1 MKFAKATSSP
11 RYDVDSFAGTPMTTP
26 DLRLLVVRND
36 KLGDFMLSWP
46 ALKTLKQAQADIHV
60 TVLVPEYTAS
70 IAHSCPWVDDVII
83 DPGRGASRAERRHLL
98 NRMHDKQFDA
108 MLTLFSTP
116 RIGWLGW
123 RAGIPM
129 RMAPATK
136 WAQIFY
142 NHRVLQRRSLSQK
155 PEYEY
160 NVDLALALLDRLNV
174 QAEAA
179 RPPFWPMTE
188 RTHRQER
195 LSLAS
200 ACDLSLDR
208 PWWCVHAGSGGSAV
222 NLTPDRYVDLI
233 EKVHAQLGRPV
244 HWLFSAGPG
253 EERTADA
260 LCEQL
265 SATGIDARR
274 LPACPRLS
282 TLAKMLSATDGLI
295 AGSTGPL
302 HIAGCLDIA
311 TVGFYPAKRSATPLR
326 WQTCNHDERRLA
338 FSPPQG
344 SNTDTNMALIDLD
357 AASDAIAGLIM
368 RRGAYTDTHDV
379 KSDHD
384 D

>member
-1 MKFAKATSSP
+1 
-11 RYDVDSFAGTPMTTP
+11 MTTP
-26 DLRLLVVRND
+26 DLRVLVVRND

-70 IAHSCPWVDDVII
+70 IAHCCPWVDDVII
-83 DPGRGASRAERRHLL
+83 DPGHGASRAERRHLL

-142 NHRVLQRRSLSQK
+142 NHRVVQHRSQSLK

-160 NVDLALALLDRLNV
+160 NVDLALALLERLNV
-174 QAEAA
+174 QGDAA

-188 RTHRQER
+188 RSHRQGR
-195 LSLAS
+195 VALAK
-200 ACDLSLDR
+200 ACGLSLDR

-222 NLTPDRYVDLI
+222 NLTPERYAELI
-233 EKVHAQLGRPV
+233 KKVHARLDRPV

-253 EERTADA
+253 EEAVATSLCDRLTAG
-260 LCEQL
+260 
-265 SATGIDARR
+265 GIDARR
-274 LPACPRLS
+274 LPANQRLS
-282 TLAKMLSATDGLI
+282 ALAKMLDATDGLI

-311 TVGFYPAKRSATPLR
+311 TVGFYPAKRSATSLR
-326 WQTCNHDERRLA
+326 WQTCNHDDRRLA

-344 SNTDTNMALIDLD
+344 DDTATDMSLIDLD
-357 AASDAIAGLIM
+357 AASAAIADLIM
-368 RRGAYTDTHDV
+368 RRGAYTDVHDV
-379 KSDHD
+379 HEDID

>member
-1 MKFAKATSSP
+1 
-11 RYDVDSFAGTPMTTP
+11 MTTP
-26 DLRLLVVRND
+26 DLRVLVVRND

-70 IAHSCPWVDDVII
+70 IAHCCPWVDDVII
-83 DPGRGASRAERRHLL
+83 DPGKGASRAERRHLL

-142 NHRVLQRRSLSQK
+142 NHRIVQRRSQSLK
-155 PEYEY
+155 PEYVY
-160 NVDLALALLDRLNV
+160 NVELVLALLERLNV
-174 QAEAA
+174 QAETA

-188 RTHRQER
+188 RAHRQGR
-195 LSLAS
+195 VALAK
-200 ACDLSLDR
+200 ACGLTLDR

-222 NLTPDRYVDLI
+222 NLPSERYATLI
-233 EKVHAQLGRPV
+233 AKVHARLKRPV

-253 EERTADA
+253 EEETADV

-265 SATGIDARR
+265 QAQGIDARR
-274 LPACPRLS
+274 LPACKRLS
-282 TLAKMLSATDGLI
+282 ALAKVLDATDGLI

-302 HIAGCLDIA
+302 HIAGCLDMA
-311 TVGFYPAKRSATPLR
+311 TVGFYPAKRSATSLR
-326 WQTCNHDERRLA
+326 WQTCNHDDRRLA
-338 FSPPQG
+338 FSPPPEG
-344 SNTDTNMALIDLD
+344 DKATDMSLIDLD
-357 AASDAIAGLIM
+357 VASRAIAELIM

-379 KSDHD
+379 HEEID